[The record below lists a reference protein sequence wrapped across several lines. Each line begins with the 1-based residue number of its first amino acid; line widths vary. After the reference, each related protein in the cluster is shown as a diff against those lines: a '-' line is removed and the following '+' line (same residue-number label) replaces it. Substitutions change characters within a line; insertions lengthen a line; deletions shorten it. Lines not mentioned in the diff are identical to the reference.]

1 MQNITVSG
9 FCSRFLCAIVVYKVI
24 NMCFINL
31 YTIATAAETTI
42 KYNNSITIIITIV
55 KMNLELVK
63 FRAVILTPV
72 GLLTLDVVSRSVAF
86 LQHAIYIDV

>member
-9 FCSRFLCAIVVYKVI
+9 FCSRFFCAIVVCKVI
-24 NMCFINL
+24 NMRFINL

-55 KMNLELVK
+55 KTNLELVK